1 MTQKFKTWT
10 PKQADLERA
19 DWYLVDATGLT
30 LGRLASNVAKVL
42 KGKHKPTYAPHVNTG
57 DHVIVINAEKVQVT
71 GSKLDDKL
79 YTRYTGYPGGLRA
92 RSLRRQRELD
102 PAVPLREAVRGM
114 LQRNT
119 LGHDQLNRL
128 RVYTGAEHGH
138 QAQRPQTITF
148 NERGDIQRA

>member
-10 PKQADLERA
+10 PKQADLANA

-30 LGRLASNVAKVL
+30 LGRLASNVARLL

-71 GSKLDDKL
+71 GAKLDGKL
-79 YTRYTGYPGGLRA
+79 YTRYTGYPGGLRT

-102 PAVPLREAVRGM
+102 PAVPVREAVRGM
-114 LQRNT
+114 LPRNT

-128 RVYTGAEHGH
+128 RVYSGAEHGH
-138 QAQRPQTITF
+138 QAQQPQTITF
-148 NERGDIQRA
+148 NERGDIERA

>member
-10 PKQADLERA
+10 PKQADLEHA
-19 DWYLVDATGLT
+19 DWFLVDATGLT

-42 KGKHKPTYAPHVNTG
+42 KGKHKPTYAAHVNTG

-71 GSKLDDKL
+71 GSKLDDKQ
-79 YTRYTGYPGGLRA
+79 YTRYTGYPGGLRT

-102 PAVPLREAVRGM
+102 PAVPVREAVRGM

-128 RVYTGAEHGH
+128 RVYAGAEHGH
-138 QAQRPQTITF
+138 QAQQPQTITF
-148 NERGDIQRA
+148 NERGDIERA

>member
-10 PKQADLERA
+10 PKQADLEHA

-57 DHVIVINAEKVQVT
+57 DHIIVINAEKVQVT
-71 GSKLDDKL
+71 GAKLDDKQ
-79 YTRYTGYPGGLRA
+79 YTRYTGYPGGLRM

-102 PAVPLREAVRGM
+102 PAVPIREAVRGM
-114 LQRNT
+114 LQHNT

-128 RVYTGAEHGH
+128 RVYSGAEHSH
-138 QAQRPQTITF
+138 QAQQPQTITF
-148 NERGDIQRA
+148 NQRGDIERA

>member
-1 MTQKFKTWT
+1 MTHKFKTWT
-10 PKQADLERA
+10 PKQTDLAEA

-71 GSKLDDKL
+71 GAKLDDKL
-79 YTRYTGYPGGLRA
+79 YTRYTGYPGGLRT
-92 RSLRRQRELD
+92 RSLRRQREMD
-102 PAVPLREAVRGM
+102 PSVPVREAVRGM
-114 LQRNT
+114 LPRTT

-128 RVYTGAEHGH
+128 RVYAGAEHSH
-138 QAQRPQTITF
+138 QAQQPRTITF
-148 NERGDIQRA
+148 NERGDVERA